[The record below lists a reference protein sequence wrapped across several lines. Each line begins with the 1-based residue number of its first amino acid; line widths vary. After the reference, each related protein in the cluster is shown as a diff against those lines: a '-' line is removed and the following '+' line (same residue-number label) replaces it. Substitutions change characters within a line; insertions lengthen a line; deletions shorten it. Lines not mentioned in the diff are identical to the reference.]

1 MASGLEIRNLEVV
14 YQGVIQALSDL
25 SLTVPEGAVVALLG
39 ANGAGKTTTLKAIS
53 SFLPLEGGRVTRG
66 SIKIG
71 GKDMLKLAPHQ
82 IVRRGVFHVR
92 EGRHIF
98 ADMTVEEN
106 LIAATF
112 AQRRAR
118 PRKEAFEEV
127 HSYFPISPRA
137 ATSRRA
143 ISPAASSR
151 CSPLAAL
158 WWRTRDDP
166 ARRAVARSGAADRQ
180 GDLRDHRAHQPR
192 KEGFHPSGRAE
203 CGDRAEIRVLRRH
216 RERPHR
222 ARALP
227 PSLAP
232 IRTSRSSPSASRVA
246 ARPDGRS
253 NSQGANR
260 VARPAAR
267 VHPFGRRCSSP
278 GSKVRDVPISLT
290 ETAHD
295 SA

>member
-25 SLTVPEGAVVALLG
+25 SLTVPEGAIVALLG

-112 AQRRAR
+112 AERRAR

-127 HSYFPISPRA
+127 YSYFPILS
-137 ATSRRA
+137 TRRDQQAGYLSGGEQQMLA
-143 ISPAASSR
+143 I
-151 CSPLAAL
+151 
-158 WWRTRDDP
+158 
-166 ARRAVARSGAADRQ
+166 
-180 GDLRDHRAHQPR
+180 
-192 KEGFHPSGRAE
+192 GRALVADPE
-203 CGDRAEIRVLRRH
+203 MILLDE
-216 RERPHR
+216 
-222 ARALP
+222 
-227 PSLAP
+227 PSLGLAP
-232 IRTSRSSPSASRVA
+232 LIVKEIFEIIARINREKRVSILLVEQNAVIALKYASYGYVIENGRTVLSGSTAEL
-246 ARPDGRS
+246 
-253 NSQGANR
+253 GANQDIQKFYLG
-260 VARPAAR
+260 VETGEAA
-267 VHPFGRRCSSP
+267 
-278 GSKVRDVPISLT
+278 
-290 ETAHD
+290 
-295 SA
+295 